1 MKALTPVQSLLFLI
15 LAGATIAGWAY
26 GLHWKRIASGDLFTS
41 DEQLM
46 IRLQDQISALSEE
59 NESLHKR
66 IRELGGSELETDPSQ
81 IAESTGPLELPV
93 LPSQPGPVLPAPAQK
108 IETH

>member
-1 MKALTPVQSLLFLI
+1 MKALTPVQSLLFLV

-41 DEQLM
+41 DERLM
-46 IRLQDQISALSEE
+46 IRLQDQISALTEE
-59 NESLHKR
+59 NERLHGR
-66 IRELGGSELETDPSQ
+66 IRELGEAEP
-81 IAESTGPLELPV
+81 ESTTATPDGTEGSPEPVV
-93 LPSQPGPVLPAPAQK
+93 LPSSVGPSLPAPPQK